1 MAILNSIRKRGIFLI
16 LIIAMALFAFIL
28 SDVLTRGGGSS
39 VENTVATVNGVDID
53 RTEFAQLVE
62 TTQKSMGPNAST
74 SQAVN
79 LVWDRELRRVLMEE
93 QYEKLG
99 LRVESEQVNNALSVY
114 LANDPTFQDE
124 NGNYSELKMLEYV
137 ADIKA
142 NANVNPAPLE
152 NWENYIKNVKQT
164 VLENTY
170 LGMLR
175 GGLTSTIAEGEQQ
188 YRFENDKIDIQF
200 VHVPFTS
207 IDDTSITVTD
217 EEIAAYIKAN
227 PKKFEVEPEVDFQ
240 YVLIEE
246 TASQEDIEA
255 AEAEI
260 TALIDNRR
268 EMNNLSNKIDTILG
282 FRETPNYQEY
292 VNSHSDVPY
301 TDRWYTKEQLPASIK
316 DTIFDLN
323 EGDIYGPYQVDK
335 TLNLTKVIEKRQLP
349 DSARVRHI
357 LIPLG
362 LNRTDSITRTDAQA
376 KKTADS
382 LLTILKGNKS
392 KFATFVKQYSSDTG
406 SIENDGVYD
415 WFEYTKMVPAFRDY
429 SFEQKTGDMG
439 IVKTNFGYHIVEV
452 LGQKD
457 FKDVVK
463 IATIT
468 KEIEP
473 SEPTINEI
481 FAEATTFEIE
491 ATKGDFS
498 EQAEAQGLSVRPVN
512 KVGKMDAQIQGI
524 GTNRQI
530 VNWAFNEETEV
541 GDISRFNVSQGY
553 VIVQLTRK
561 DPKGLKSIAES
572 SAEVTP
578 ILRNK
583 KKAEQIINRINSKS
597 MQEIA
602 TSENV
607 SVQTASAMTM
617 SAPTIPGAG
626 NEPKV
631 VGVAFGKDV
640 GEETGLIEGKT
651 GVFKVKV
658 TAINKAP
665 ELDNYAPYANELN
678 TGVAQALN
686 ANVFKALKESADIED
701 NRAVFY

>member
-39 VENTVATVNGVDID
+39 VEDTVATVNGVDID
-53 RTEFAQLVE
+53 RTEFAELVE
-62 TTQKSMGPNAST
+62 NTQRSMGPNANT
-74 SQAVN
+74 SQAMN

-99 LRVESEQVNNALSVY
+99 LRVESEQINNALSVY

-142 NANVNPAPLE
+142 NANNNPAPLQ

-188 YRFENDKIDIQF
+188 YRFENDKIDMEY
-200 VHVPFTS
+200 VYVPYSS
-207 IDDTSITVTD
+207 IDDATINVTD

-246 TASQEDIEA
+246 TASQEDMEA
-255 AEAEI
+255 ARAEI
-260 TALIDNRR
+260 SALMENRP
-268 EMNNLSNKIDTILG
+268 EMNNLTNKIDTILG
-282 FRETPNYQEY
+282 FRETTNYVEF
-292 VNSHSDVPY
+292 VNANSDNPY
-301 TDRWYTKEQLPASIK
+301 TDRWYTEAQLPEAIR

-335 TLNLTKVIEKRQLP
+335 TLNLTKVIEKRQLA

-357 LIPLG
+357 LIPTG
-362 LNRTDSITRTDAQA
+362 LNRTDSITRTDAEAQ
-376 KKTADS
+376 KTADS
-382 LLTILKGNKS
+382 LLTILKGNRS
-392 KFATFVKQYSSDTG
+392 RFPAFVKQYSSDTG
-406 SIENDGVYD
+406 SIENDGVYE
-415 WFEYTKMVPAFRDY
+415 WFEYSKMVPEFRDY

-491 ATKGDFS
+491 AAKGDFT
-498 EQAEAQGLSVRPVN
+498 EQANTQGLSVRPVN

-583 KKAEQIINRINSKS
+583 KKAEQIKNSATGS
-597 MQEIA
+597 TLQEIA
-602 TSENV
+602 ASQNV
-607 SVQTASAMTM
+607 TVQTASAMTM

-631 VGVAFGKDV
+631 VGAAFGKNA
-640 GEETGLIEGKT
+640 GEETGLIEGNT
-651 GVFKVKV
+651 GVFKIRV
-658 TAINKAP
+658 TAVNKAP
-665 ELDNYAPYANELN
+665 DLENYASYANQLN
-678 TGVAQALN
+678 TGVAQGLN
-686 ANVFKALKESADIED
+686 TSVFNALKESADIED
-701 NRAVFY
+701 NRATFY

>member
-1 MAILNSIRKRGIFLI
+1 
-16 LIIAMALFAFIL
+16 
-28 SDVLTRGGGSS
+28 
-39 VENTVATVNGVDID
+39 
-53 RTEFAQLVE
+53 
-62 TTQKSMGPNAST
+62 
-74 SQAVN
+74 
-79 LVWDRELRRVLMEE
+79 MEE

-99 LRVESEQVNNALSVY
+99 LRVESEQINNALSVY

-142 NANVNPAPLE
+142 NAKVNPAPLE

-188 YRFENDKIDIQF
+188 YRFENDKIDIEF
-200 VHVPFTS
+200 VHIPYTS
-207 IDDTSITVTD
+207 IDDASITVSD

-260 TALIDNRR
+260 SALIDNRR

-282 FRETPNYQEY
+282 FRETQNYQEY

-301 TDRWYTKEQLPASIK
+301 TDRWYTKEQLPAAIK

-392 KFATFVKQYSSDTG
+392 KFATFVKQFSSDTG

-491 ATKGDFS
+491 AAKGDFS
-498 EQAEAQGLSVRPVN
+498 EQAKALGLSVRPVN
-512 KVGKMDAQIQGI
+512 KVGKMDSQIQGI

-583 KKAEQIINRINSKS
+583 KKAEQIMNRNSGKT

-602 TSENV
+602 TGENV
-607 SVQTASAMTM
+607 TVQTASAMTM

-665 ELDNYAPYANELN
+665 DLDNYAPYANELN
-678 TGVAQALN
+678 AGVTQGLN
-686 ANVFKALKESADIED
+686 SNVFKALKESADIED

>member
-39 VENTVATVNGVDID
+39 VEDTVATVNGVDID

-99 LRVESEQVNNALSVY
+99 LRVESEQINNALSVY

-142 NANVNPAPLE
+142 NAKVNPAPLE

-188 YRFENDKIDIQF
+188 YRFENDKIDIEF
-200 VHVPFTS
+200 VHIPFTS
-207 IDDTSITVTD
+207 IDDASITVSD

-260 TALIDNRR
+260 SALIDNRR

-301 TDRWYTKEQLPASIK
+301 TDRWYTKEQLPAAIK

-323 EGDIYGPYQVDK
+323 EGDIYAPYQVDK

-392 KFATFVKQYSSDTG
+392 KFATFVKQFSSDTG

-491 ATKGDFS
+491 AAKGDFS
-498 EQAEAQGLSVRPVN
+498 EQAKAQGLSVRPVN
-512 KVGKMDAQIQGI
+512 KVGKMDSQIQGI

-583 KKAEQIINRINSKS
+583 KKAEQIMNRNSGKT

-602 TSENV
+602 TAENV

-665 ELDNYAPYANELN
+665 DLDNYAPYANELN
-678 TGVAQALN
+678 AGVTQGLN
-686 ANVFKALKESADIED
+686 SNVFKALKESADIED

>member
-39 VENTVATVNGVDID
+39 VEDTVATVNGVDID

-99 LRVESEQVNNALSVY
+99 LRVESEQINNALSVY

-142 NANVNPAPLE
+142 NAKVNPAPLE

-188 YRFENDKIDIQF
+188 YRFENDKIDIEF
-200 VHVPFTS
+200 VHIPFTS
-207 IDDTSITVTD
+207 IDDASITVSD

-260 TALIDNRR
+260 SALIDNRR

-301 TDRWYTKEQLPASIK
+301 TDRWYTKEQLPAAIK

-392 KFATFVKQYSSDTG
+392 KFATFVKQFSSDTG

-491 ATKGDFS
+491 AAKGDFS
-498 EQAEAQGLSVRPVN
+498 EQAKAQGLSVRPVN
-512 KVGKMDAQIQGI
+512 KVGKMDSQIQGI

-583 KKAEQIINRINSKS
+583 KKAEQIMNRNSGKT

-602 TSENV
+602 TAENV

-665 ELDNYAPYANELN
+665 DLDNYAPYANELN
-678 TGVAQALN
+678 AGVTQGLN
-686 ANVFKALKESADIED
+686 SNVFKALKESADIED

>member
-1 MAILNSIRKRGIFLI
+1 M
-16 LIIAMALFAFIL
+16 IIAMALFAFIL

-39 VENTVATVNGVDID
+39 VEDTVATVNGVDID

-62 TTQKSMGPNAST
+62 NTQKSMGPNAST

-99 LRVESEQVNNALSVY
+99 LRVESEQINNALSVY

-142 NANVNPAPLE
+142 NAKVNPAPLE

-188 YRFENDKIDIQF
+188 YRFENDKIDIEF
-200 VHVPFTS
+200 VHIPYTS
-207 IDDTSITVTD
+207 IDDASITVSD

-260 TALIDNRR
+260 SALIDNRR

-282 FRETPNYQEY
+282 FRETQNYQEY

-301 TDRWYTKEQLPASIK
+301 TDRWYTKEQLPAAIK

-392 KFATFVKQYSSDTG
+392 KFATFVKQFSSDTG

-491 ATKGDFS
+491 AAKGDFS
-498 EQAEAQGLSVRPVN
+498 EQAKALGLSVRPVN
-512 KVGKMDAQIQGI
+512 KVGKMDSQIQGI

-583 KKAEQIINRINSKS
+583 KKAEQIMNRNSGKT

-602 TSENV
+602 TGENV
-607 SVQTASAMTM
+607 TVQTASAMTM

-665 ELDNYAPYANELN
+665 DLDNYAPYANELN
-678 TGVAQALN
+678 AGVTQGLN
-686 ANVFKALKESADIED
+686 SNVFKALKESADIED

>member
-39 VENTVATVNGVDID
+39 VEDTVATVNGVDID

-62 TTQKSMGPNAST
+62 NTQKSMGPNAST

-99 LRVESEQVNNALSVY
+99 LRVESEQINNALSVY

-142 NANVNPAPLE
+142 NAKVNPAPLE

-188 YRFENDKIDIQF
+188 YRFENDKIDIEF
-200 VHVPFTS
+200 VHIPYTS
-207 IDDTSITVTD
+207 IDDASITVSD

-260 TALIDNRR
+260 SALIDNRR

-282 FRETPNYQEY
+282 FRETQNYQEY

-301 TDRWYTKEQLPASIK
+301 TDRWYTKEQLPAAIK

-357 LIPLG
+357 LIPTG

-392 KFATFVKQYSSDTG
+392 KFATFVKQFSSDTG

-491 ATKGDFS
+491 AAKGDFS
-498 EQAEAQGLSVRPVN
+498 EQAKTQGLSVRPVN
-512 KVGKMDAQIQGI
+512 KVGKMDSQIQGI

-583 KKAEQIINRINSKS
+583 KKAEQIMNRNSGKT

-602 TSENV
+602 TGENV
-607 SVQTASAMTM
+607 TVQTASAMTM

-665 ELDNYAPYANELN
+665 DLDNYAPYANELN
-678 TGVAQALN
+678 AGVTQALN
-686 ANVFKALKESADIED
+686 SNVFKALKESADIED

>member
-39 VENTVATVNGVDID
+39 VEDTVATVNGVDID

-99 LRVESEQVNNALSVY
+99 LRVESEQINNALSVY

-142 NANVNPAPLE
+142 NAKVNPAPLE

-188 YRFENDKIDIQF
+188 YRFENDKIDIEF
-200 VHVPFTS
+200 VHIPFTS
-207 IDDTSITVTD
+207 IDDASITVTD

-260 TALIDNRR
+260 SALIDNRR

-301 TDRWYTKEQLPASIK
+301 TDRWYTKEQLPAAIK

-392 KFATFVKQYSSDTG
+392 KFTTFVKQFSSDTG

-491 ATKGDFS
+491 AAKGDFS
-498 EQAEAQGLSVRPVN
+498 EQAKAQGLSVRPVN
-512 KVGKMDAQIQGI
+512 KVGKMDSQIQGI

-583 KKAEQIINRINSKS
+583 KKAEQIMNRNSGKT

-602 TSENV
+602 TAENV

-665 ELDNYAPYANELN
+665 DLDNYAPYANELN
-678 TGVAQALN
+678 AGVTQGLN
-686 ANVFKALKESADIED
+686 SNVFKALKESADIED

>member
-1 MAILNSIRKRGIFLI
+1 MSTDIIIHEKKDNVGVVVIEKTTSKQDCKCWIMEDDSSANIQSMDEIPLGHK
-16 LIIAMALFAFIL
+16 IAM
-28 SDVLTRGGGSS
+28 V
-39 VENTVATVNGVDID
+39 
-53 RTEFAQLVE
+53 
-62 TTQKSMGPNAST
+62 
-74 SQAVN
+74 
-79 LVWDRELRRVLMEE
+79 
-93 QYEKLG
+93 
-99 LRVESEQVNNALSVY
+99 
-114 LANDPTFQDE
+114 
-124 NGNYSELKMLEYV
+124 
-137 ADIKA
+137 
-142 NANVNPAPLE
+142 
-152 NWENYIKNVKQT
+152 
-164 VLENTY
+164 
-170 LGMLR
+170 
-175 GGLTSTIAEGEQQ
+175 
-188 YRFENDKIDIQF
+188 
-200 VHVPFTS
+200 
-207 IDDTSITVTD
+207 
-217 EEIAAYIKAN
+217 
-227 PKKFEVEPEVDFQ
+227 
-240 YVLIEE
+240 
-246 TASQEDIEA
+246 
-255 AEAEI
+255 
-260 TALIDNRR
+260 
-268 EMNNLSNKIDTILG
+268 
-282 FRETPNYQEY
+282 
-292 VNSHSDVPY
+292 
-301 TDRWYTKEQLPASIK
+301 
-316 DTIFDLN
+316 DLN

-392 KFATFVKQYSSDTG
+392 KFATFVKQFSSDTG

-491 ATKGDFS
+491 AAKGDFS
-498 EQAEAQGLSVRPVN
+498 EQAKALGLSVRPVN
-512 KVGKMDAQIQGI
+512 KVGKMDSQIQGI

-583 KKAEQIINRINSKS
+583 KKAEQIMNRNSGKT

-602 TSENV
+602 TGENV
-607 SVQTASAMTM
+607 TVQTASAMTM

-665 ELDNYAPYANELN
+665 DLDNYAPYANELN
-678 TGVAQALN
+678 AGVTQGLN
-686 ANVFKALKESADIED
+686 SNVFKALKESADIED

>member
-39 VENTVATVNGVDID
+39 VEDTVATVNGVDID

-62 TTQKSMGPNAST
+62 NTQKSMGPNAST

-99 LRVESEQVNNALSVY
+99 LRVESEQINNALSVY

-142 NANVNPAPLE
+142 NAKVNPAPLE

-188 YRFENDKIDIQF
+188 YRFENDKIDIEF
-200 VHVPFTS
+200 VHIPYTS
-207 IDDTSITVTD
+207 IDDASITVSD

-260 TALIDNRR
+260 SALIDNRR

-282 FRETPNYQEY
+282 FRETQNYQEY

-301 TDRWYTKEQLPASIK
+301 TDRWYTKEQLPAAIK

-392 KFATFVKQYSSDTG
+392 KFATFVKQFSSDTG

-415 WFEYTKMVPAFRDY
+415 W
-429 SFEQKTGDMG
+429 
-439 IVKTNFGYHIVEV
+439 
-452 LGQKD
+452 
-457 FKDVVK
+457 
-463 IATIT
+463 
-468 KEIEP
+468 
-473 SEPTINEI
+473 
-481 FAEATTFEIE
+481 
-491 ATKGDFS
+491 
-498 EQAEAQGLSVRPVN
+498 
-512 KVGKMDAQIQGI
+512 
-524 GTNRQI
+524 
-530 VNWAFNEETEV
+530 
-541 GDISRFNVSQGY
+541 
-553 VIVQLTRK
+553 
-561 DPKGLKSIAES
+561 
-572 SAEVTP
+572 
-578 ILRNK
+578 
-583 KKAEQIINRINSKS
+583 
-597 MQEIA
+597 
-602 TSENV
+602 
-607 SVQTASAMTM
+607 
-617 SAPTIPGAG
+617 
-626 NEPKV
+626 
-631 VGVAFGKDV
+631 
-640 GEETGLIEGKT
+640 
-651 GVFKVKV
+651 
-658 TAINKAP
+658 
-665 ELDNYAPYANELN
+665 
-678 TGVAQALN
+678 
-686 ANVFKALKESADIED
+686 
-701 NRAVFY
+701 

>member
-1 MAILNSIRKRGIFLI
+1 M
-16 LIIAMALFAFIL
+16 
-28 SDVLTRGGGSS
+28 VSS
-39 VENTVATVNGVDID
+39 VEDTVATVNGVDID

-99 LRVESEQVNNALSVY
+99 LRVESEQINNALSVY

-142 NANVNPAPLE
+142 NAKVNPAPLE

-188 YRFENDKIDIQF
+188 YRFENDKIDIEF
-200 VHVPFTS
+200 VHIPFTS
-207 IDDTSITVTD
+207 IDDASITVSD

-260 TALIDNRR
+260 SALIDNRR

-301 TDRWYTKEQLPASIK
+301 TDRWYTKEQLPAAIK

-323 EGDIYGPYQVDK
+323 EGDIYAPYQVDK

-392 KFATFVKQYSSDTG
+392 KFATFVKQFSSDTG

-491 ATKGDFS
+491 AAKGDFS
-498 EQAEAQGLSVRPVN
+498 EQAKAQGLSVRPVN
-512 KVGKMDAQIQGI
+512 KVGKMDSQIQGI

-583 KKAEQIINRINSKS
+583 KKAEQIMNRNSGKT

-602 TSENV
+602 TAENV

-665 ELDNYAPYANELN
+665 DLDNYAPYANELN
-678 TGVAQALN
+678 AGVTQGLN
-686 ANVFKALKESADIED
+686 SNVFKALKESADIED

>member
-39 VENTVATVNGVDID
+39 VEDTVATVNGVDID
-53 RTEFAQLVE
+53 RTEFAELVE
-62 TTQKSMGPNAST
+62 NTQRSMGPNANT
-74 SQAVN
+74 SQAMN

-99 LRVESEQVNNALSVY
+99 LRVESEQINNALSVY

-142 NANVNPAPLE
+142 NANNNPAPLQ

-188 YRFENDKIDIQF
+188 YRFENDKIDMEY
-200 VHVPFTS
+200 VYVPYSS
-207 IDDTSITVTD
+207 IDDATINVTD

-246 TASQEDIEA
+246 TASQEDMEA
-255 AEAEI
+255 ARAEI
-260 TALIDNRR
+260 SALMENRP
-268 EMNNLSNKIDTILG
+268 EMNNLTNKIDTILG
-282 FRETPNYQEY
+282 FRETTNYVEF
-292 VNSHSDVPY
+292 VNANSDNPY
-301 TDRWYTKEQLPASIK
+301 TDRWYTEAQLPEAIR

-335 TLNLTKVIEKRQLP
+335 TLNLTKVIEKRQLA

-357 LIPLG
+357 LIPTG
-362 LNRTDSITRTDAQA
+362 LNRTDSITRTDAEAQ
-376 KKTADS
+376 KTADS
-382 LLTILKGNKS
+382 LLTILKGNRS
-392 KFATFVKQYSSDTG
+392 RFPAFVKQYSSDTG
-406 SIENDGVYD
+406 SIENDGVYE
-415 WFEYTKMVPAFRDY
+415 WFEYTKMVPEFRDY

-491 ATKGDFS
+491 AAKGDFT
-498 EQAEAQGLSVRPVN
+498 EQANTQGLSVRPVN

-524 GTNRQI
+524 GTYRQI

-583 KKAEQIINRINSKS
+583 KKAEQIKNSATGS
-597 MQEIA
+597 TLQEIA
-602 TSENV
+602 ASQNV
-607 SVQTASAMTM
+607 TVQTASAMTM

-631 VGVAFGKDV
+631 VGAAFGKNA
-640 GEETGLIEGKT
+640 GEETGLIEGNT
-651 GVFKVKV
+651 GVFKIRV
-658 TAINKAP
+658 TAVNKAP
-665 ELDNYAPYANELN
+665 DLENYASYANQLN
-678 TGVAQALN
+678 TGVAQGLN
-686 ANVFKALKESADIED
+686 TSVFNALKESADIED
-701 NRAVFY
+701 NRATFY